1 MKNLLR
7 PTLLGLLALG
17 SLLTAVYAAAPG
29 KPEKTAALGNSY
41 YVYTKAL
48 RVEDSGVAAIPAR
61 FRWSVE
67 TSSAGFDA
75 QGNRL
80 PDSRVMLRLYDPD
93 HNFSALTAQMDLATA
108 ARLHHELG
116 EVLVQKLQNPDYQKQ
131 VQLYAPK
138 HIPTKRIIGV
148 DPQGVAIVEDAPR
161 PAPTDPPVKQERTP
175 EISP

>member
-48 RVEDSGVAAIPAR
+48 RVEDSGVVAIPAR
-61 FRWSVE
+61 FQWSVE
-67 TSSAGFDA
+67 TSVAGFDA
-75 QGNRL
+75 QGNPL

-93 HNFSALTAQMDLATA
+93 QNFSALTAQMDLATA

-116 EVLVQKLQNPDYQKQ
+116 EVIIKKLQDPDYQKQ
-131 VQLYAPK
+131 VPLYAPQ
-138 HIPTKRIIGV
+138 HLPTKRIIGV
-148 DPQGVAIVEDAPR
+148 DTMGTAIVEDAPP
-161 PAPTDPPVKQERTP
+161 PAKQDRTP
-175 EISP
+175 EESP